1 MKVACIALVILTC
14 LIAIDEARLPGKVQA
29 LPTTAQH
36 VLLQGDAHAPGVYLW
51 ENMLYVFIP
60 RDAVADGNG
69 ATFYLGT
76 VDSHGYRTTDT
87 FNVAASAS
95 ARYSTADQLV
105 LVVPMGRYPG
115 YTHIVFG
122 QLADGVNVDL
132 ADDNDVDRVLAWGGT
147 YDKAKDT
154 GRTLG

>member
-1 MKVACIALVILTC
+1 M
-14 LIAIDEARLPGKVQA
+14 
-29 LPTTAQH
+29 
-36 VLLQGDAHAPGVYLW
+36 
-51 ENMLYVFIP
+51 
-60 RDAVADGNG
+60 
-69 ATFYLGT
+69 
-76 VDSHGYRTTDT
+76 
-87 FNVAASAS
+87 
-95 ARYSTADQLV
+95 